1 MEYQSDFFDDVKK
14 MFAET
19 DRRMQETDRRQQETA
34 RQMKETDRKLKEVGR
49 QLGALGNRIG
59 VFVQEMVKPGLVR
72 LLRERGIDVH
82 RTFPNI
88 EVSRNGSAM
97 EIDLL
102 ACNGDEVVVVEVK
115 SKLET
120 EDVKEHIE
128 RIGKF
133 RRLFPEYKDHTIL
146 GAVAGMTVSEN
157 VAAFAEKSG
166 FFVIAPSGE
175 DVTFLNSTGF
185 EPKTW

>member
-1 MEYQSDFFDDVKK
+1 
-14 MFAET
+14 
-19 DRRMQETDRRQQETA
+19 
-34 RQMKETDRKLKEVGR
+34 
-49 QLGALGNRIG
+49 
-59 VFVQEMVKPGLVR
+59 MVKPGLVR

-88 EVSRNGSAM
+88 EVSRDGEAV

-133 RRLFPEYKDHTIL
+133 RGLFPEYKNHTIL

-166 FFVIAPSGE
+166 FFVIAPSSE